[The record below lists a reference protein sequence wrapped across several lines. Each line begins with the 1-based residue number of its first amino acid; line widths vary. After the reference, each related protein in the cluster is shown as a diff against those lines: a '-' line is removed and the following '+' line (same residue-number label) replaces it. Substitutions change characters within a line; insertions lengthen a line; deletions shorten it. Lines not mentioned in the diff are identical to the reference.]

1 MQHVCTRHKI
11 TGKKLHDM
19 FVQKYGHTPD
29 TWIKKIKNKLAE
41 QGVAEGSGSNWYI
54 RVNGKILNDTK
65 FKPEIFSSK
74 DEARS
79 HAMKLADKKRIPLSQ
94 IKLTKS
100 WMDAPEQGVAEAKTS
115 AAVRLGRA
123 IDRTQGKTAA
133 SQARSVIPS
142 SIPKKEEPKRDE
154 KDEKKVSEGI
164 QAGDGFIIECGDS
177 AIETV
182 VLGSYHDGILIE
194 FDHTATFMLIDHGIV
209 LTEAEYQGHEVALG
223 KPTAGDVKKSKV
235 YVKKPN
241 GNVVKVNFGDKNMT
255 IKKHLPK
262 HRKSYRAR
270 HHCENPGPKWKAN
283 YWSCRA
289 W

>member
-1 MQHVCTRHKI
+1 MEMVCEDCGMCQTHGNLNEIKKGEKDSNGYTRCWPGKHAEGTK
-11 TGKKLHDM
+11 TGK
-19 FVQKYGHTPD
+19 
-29 TWIKKIKNKLAE
+29 
-41 QGVAEGSGSNWYI
+41 
-54 RVNGKILNDTK
+54 NGGQVRNCV
-65 FKPEIFSSK
+65 PNE
-74 DEARS
+74 
-79 HAMKLADKKRIPLSQ
+79 
-94 IKLTKS
+94 
-100 WMDAPEQGVAEAKTS
+100 GVAEAGTS

-123 IDRTQGKTAA
+123 IERTQGKTAA

-182 VLGSYHDGILIE
+182 VLGHYNDGILIE
-194 FDHTATFMLIDHGIV
+194 FDHAATFMLIDHGIV